1 MQINGENVTVI
12 PLEIE
17 EIEGEI
23 VAYNISDRKIITFN
37 KTASLIWHI
46 VTELSNTENNITSE
60 QISEKLIEIYHMM
73 EVDKERICND
83 VDYIINK
90 FIDKKMI
97 CKVEVDQPKEEQ
109 I

>member
-1 MQINGENVTVI
+1 MKINGKKVTVI

-23 VAYNISDRKIITFN
+23 VAYNISDRKIIAFN

-46 VTELSNTENNITSE
+46 VTELSNTESNITSE
-60 QISEKLIEIYHMM
+60 QISEKLIGIFHMM
-73 EVDKERICND
+73 EVDKEQICND
-83 VDYIINK
+83 VNYILNT

-97 CKVEVDQPKEEQ
+97 CKVEVSQPKEGH